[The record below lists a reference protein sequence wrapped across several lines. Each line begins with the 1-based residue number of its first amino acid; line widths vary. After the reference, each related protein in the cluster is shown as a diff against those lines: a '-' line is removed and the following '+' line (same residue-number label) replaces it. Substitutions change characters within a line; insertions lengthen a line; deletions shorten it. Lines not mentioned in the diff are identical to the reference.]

1 MKKVAALC
9 AVAVLSAATFSPV
22 LACEGKTASAA
33 QPANADAASLAK
45 AEFTVDGM
53 SCAVACPA
61 QIKTALA
68 AVKGV
73 SQVDVNFDT
82 KTVKVSFSAKDVSTK
97 QLAETINKLGYKAVE
112 KAGAAES

>member
-1 MKKVAALC
+1 MKKVATLC
-9 AVAVLSAATFSPV
+9 AVVVLSAATFSPV
-22 LACEGKTASAA
+22 LACEGKTAAA
-33 QPANADAASLAK
+33 APMDKTAGASLAR

-73 SQVDVNFDT
+73 STVDVNFDT
-82 KTVKVSFSAKDVSTK
+82 KTVSVSYSAKDVNTR

-112 KAGAAES
+112 KAATTES